1 MFDIKIKEL
10 QIEIEALPDSDF
22 QQLRQWF
29 ADKDWEK
36 WDDQLETDVASGRL
50 DFLLNEALS
59 TSSFPL
65 RSRSG
70 NEYEDE

>member
-1 MFDIKIKEL
+1 MKIEQL

-29 ADKDWEK
+29 ADRDWEK
-36 WDDQLETDVASGRL
+36 WDDQLEADVASGRL
-50 DFLLNEALS
+50 DFLLEEARS
-59 TSSFPL
+59 ARSFSPL
-65 RSRSG
+65 GRSG